1 MVIAAAVHAYTRYQ
15 LSGRRSR
22 IRHLNHMK
30 VISGGCAPKPRP
42 FYYLCHKGAAAK
54 VRSVYSIDRPGR
66 ARPRPQHHHPVPQ
79 ERTLLTTCDMTTEN
93 PQTKTTQFPHGQN
106 AHSSFTAIL
115 PHRPRKSSPRV
126 GGQLHLLT
134 TTPTTSLHCL
144 SSSPAVHQITAVV

>member
-1 MVIAAAVHAYTRYQ
+1 
-15 LSGRRSR
+15 
-22 IRHLNHMK
+22 MK

-54 VRSVYSIDRPGR
+54 ARSVYSIDRPGR

-79 ERTLLTTCDMTTEN
+79 GRTLPTTCHMITKN

-115 PHRPRKSSPRV
+115 PHRPRKSSPRA
-126 GGQLHLLT
+126 GGA
-134 TTPTTSLHCL
+134 TPPPHNHTNNIPSLPFLQPCSAPNH
-144 SSSPAVHQITAVV
+144 TAVV